1 MASKSQDLFLTI
13 RSEGA
18 ILPPDLLQRIVA
30 GDHELDGLKADDYHL
45 PKGEKI
51 NEATSRAWN
60 RLLGVW
66 ASFRAAADKLADTD
80 PGTSVARERWLQP
93 FFQELGYGRLLTTK
107 AIEIDGRS
115 YAISHGWNRTPIHLV
130 GCHVDLDRSSQ
141 RVSGASR
148 SSPHSLLQET
158 LNRSTSHLWG
168 FVTNGL
174 QMRILRN
181 NASLTRQAFVEFD
194 LEAMMLGENY
204 ADFVL
209 LWLLCHQSRVEA
221 ENPHDCWLEKW
232 SQAWKERGVRALDH
246 LRRGVELAILALGRG
261 FLSCP
266 SNRQL
271 RDHLRTA
278 SLDPQDYYR
287 QLLRLVYR
295 LLFLFAAEDRGLLLL
310 PGEPHTPARARYL
323 SYYSTSRLRR
333 LAERRTGT
341 RHTDL
346 FAALRVVM
354 IKLSTDAG
362 YAELALP
369 ALGGFLFS
377 NSALPDLEAC
387 DITNFELS
395 EAIRALAVTV
405 SNGVRRPV
413 DYKNLGA
420 EELGSVYESLLE
432 LHPQVNL
439 DAATF
444 ELSVASGHERRTTGS
459 YYTPTSLIDCLLDS
473 ALDPVLDDAA
483 RKPEAERAILAL
495 KVVDPACGSGHFL
508 IAAAHR
514 LAKRLASARTGDEE
528 PSPEFTRTALRD
540 VIGHCIYGVDINPM
554 AVELCKV
561 NLWMEALE
569 PGRPLSFLEHHI
581 QCGNALLGTTPALL
595 AEGIPDTAYIPL
607 EGDDREACSKWKK
620 VNKAERASRAKNQAR
635 FDFDA
640 PWMKLGK
647 VAEGILA
654 VDNLGDES
662 IERIHEKE
670 RLYAEAVHSGDYLDD
685 RFLADAWCAAFVWKK
700 TSLTDYP
707 ITEDIFRQIEL
718 NPTAFHNDKR
728 AMTVEVQRLA
738 QQYQF
743 VHWHLNFPGVFR
755 PVPPTDEA
763 GNKVTGWD
771 GGFDVVLGNPP
782 WERVKLQ
789 EREWFAARRPDI
801 TAAPN
806 AAARRRMIAALETED
821 RSLLAAFREDLRR
834 ADGES
839 YLLRNSGRFPLC
851 GKGDINTYAVFAE
864 TNRSLLGPGGRV
876 GCIVPSGIATDN
888 TTKEFFGDLINTNT
902 LISLFDFENA
912 VGLFEGVGHGRF
924 KFCLLT
930 LAGSSQPTAS
940 TPDFFFFAHHTS
952 DLEDQ
957 NRHFTLTAED
967 ITLINPNT
975 RTCPIFRSKRD
986 AEITKAI
993 YRRVP
998 VLIKEG
1004 PPEENPWHVKFSTM
1018 FHMSNDSHLFRTQE
1032 QLESQGFELHGNILE
1047 TSSEKYLPLYEAKM
1061 MHHFTHRFGDYAMR
1075 PEGSL
1080 DTELPRISAEKLQDP
1095 NYAVQPRYWV
1105 KEWEVIK
1112 SISDV
1117 PRELI
1122 QAVDQRLEDLARQV
1136 IAAWFAGHALA
1147 TGRESAGDWLLLQ
1160 NVLNVWD
1167 AMETVVQHRYAAMAL
1182 HSEYPLDESD
1192 FDCCPSDDEDY
1203 LAAGEHLIRKRMPK
1217 WLVGFRKTAR
1227 SGDVRTMIAAALPVA
1242 AINDKIPLLFTRS
1255 SPLLLI
1261 VNLSSFVLDYITR
1274 QKVGGTDLS
1283 HFYVQQ
1289 LAVLPESAYGASE
1302 TNTIFELCGELIHTD
1317 FALLDLARANGIVH
1331 APFRWSDDRRFLL
1344 RCQLDALYFHLYGI
1358 GRRDVEYIMD
1368 TFPIVRRKDE
1378 QQFEEYRTKR
1388 VILEIFDAMAEAE
1401 RIGAPYQTRLDPPPA
1416 DPRVAHPAIE
1426 QPVALP
1432 SLRTTV
1438 AHLSQ
1443 FAAAAWA
1450 TPDLVAPEHL
1460 ALFALIDVI
1469 RAFNGSA
1476 KPADVRAAAILVRNP
1491 AMALAFLD
1499 QPQAKQWVRVIGPQ
1513 ARPLPANVVS
1523 IAQFQKN
1530 ATDLP
1535 WSNAMSQLTGSG
1547 ALQTGADRWIAGDNF
1562 PVSSGQDW
1570 VTGRAAIAVELVST
1584 VLAAEIEERLTAFLG
1599 SVADGTASR
1608 AVS

>member
-1 MASKSQDLFLTI
+1 MGSKSQDLFLTI

-30 GDHELDGLKADDYHL
+30 SDRELDGLKADDYHL

-66 ASFRAAADKLADTD
+66 ASFRAAIEKLPETD
-80 PGTSVARERWLQP
+80 PATTATRERWLQP
-93 FFQELGYGRLLTTK
+93 FFQELGYGRLLTAK
-107 AIEIDGRS
+107 AIEVEGKS

-130 GCHVDLDRSSQ
+130 GCHVDLDRSAQ
-141 RVSGASR
+141 RASGASR

-158 LNRSTSHLWG
+158 LNRSTNHLWG

-181 NASLTRQAFVEFD
+181 NASLSRQAFVEFD

-204 ADFVL
+204 ADYVL

-221 ENPHDCWLEKW
+221 DNPNDCWLEKW
-232 SQAWKERGVRALDH
+232 SQASKQRGVRALDH
-246 LRRGVELAILALGRG
+246 LRRGVELAITSLGRG

-266 SNRQL
+266 SNRRL
-271 RDHLRTA
+271 RDHLRAGT
-278 SLDPQDYYR
+278 LDPQDYYR

-295 LLFLFAAEDRGLLLL
+295 LLFLFSAEDRRLLLL
-310 PGEPHTPARARYL
+310 PGDAHGAARGRFL
-323 SYYSTSRLRR
+323 SYYSTARLRR
-333 LAERRTGT
+333 LAERRVGT

-346 FAALRVVM
+346 FAALRLVM
-354 IKLSTDAG
+354 TKLCTDSG
-362 YAELALP
+362 CLELALP

-377 NSALPDLEAC
+377 AQALPDLEVC
-387 DITNFELS
+387 DITNFDLC
-395 EAIRALAVTV
+395 EAVRALAVTV

-432 LHPQVNL
+432 LHPRVNL

-444 ELSVASGHERRTTGS
+444 ELSVASGHERKTTGS

-473 ALDPVLDDAA
+473 ALDPVLEEAS
-483 RKPEAERAILAL
+483 RKPEPEKAILAL
-495 KVVDPACGSGHFL
+495 KIVDPACGSGHFL
-508 IAAAHR
+508 IAAAYR

-540 VIGHCIYGVDINPM
+540 VIGHCLYGVDINPM

-595 AEGIPDTAYIPL
+595 TDGIPDAAFIPL
-607 EGDDREACSKWKK
+607 EGDDREACTKWKK
-620 VNKAERASRAKNQAR
+620 VNKAERASRAKKQER

-647 VAEGILA
+647 IAEGILA
-654 VDNLGDES
+654 VDNLGDDS
-662 IERIHEKE
+662 IARIHEKE
-670 RLYAEAVHSGDYLDD
+670 RLYEQAVRSGDYLDG

-700 TSLTDYP
+700 NSVIDYP
-707 ITEDIFRQIEL
+707 ITEDIFRQIEQ

-755 PVPPTDEA
+755 PAPVADEA
-763 GNKVTGWD
+763 DNKVTGWN
-771 GGFDVVLGNPP
+771 GGFDIVLGNPP

-789 EREWFAARRPDI
+789 EREWFAARRPEI

-806 AAARRRMIAALETED
+806 AAARRRMIEALETED
-821 RSLLAAFREDLRR
+821 PTLLAAFREDLRR

-888 TTKEFFGDLINTNT
+888 TTREFFADLINTNT
-902 LISLFDFENA
+902 LVSLFDFENA

-930 LAGSSQPTAS
+930 LAGSPQSATS
-940 TPDFFFFAHHTS
+940 TPDFFFFAHHVT
-952 DLEDQ
+952 DLDDQ
-957 NRHFTLTAED
+957 NRHFTLSAED
-967 ITLINPNT
+967 ILLINPNT

-993 YRRVP
+993 YRNVP
-998 VLIKEG
+998 VLINDG
-1004 PPEENPWHVKFSTM
+1004 PPEQNPWKIRFQRM
-1018 FHMSNDSHLFRTQE
+1018 FDMSNDSHLFRTRD
-1032 QLESQGFELHGNILE
+1032 QLEAQGFELQGNVFHHRG
-1047 TSSEKYLPLYEAKM
+1047 EKFLPLYEAKM
-1061 MHHFTHRFGDYAMR
+1061 MYYFTHRYGDYAMR
-1075 PEGSL
+1075 PDGSQ
-1080 DTELPRISAEKLQDP
+1080 DTELPRIPAARLQDSK
-1095 NYAVQPRYWV
+1095 YAVQPRYWLE
-1105 KEWEVIK
+1105 EWEVIK
-1112 SISDV
+1112 AISNV
-1117 PRELI
+1117 PKLVI
-1122 QAVDQRLEDLARQV
+1122 QAVEAKSEDLACQ
-1136 IAAWFAGHALA
+1136 ILSAWFAGYALA
-1147 TGRESAGDWLLLQ
+1147 NGREKAGDTILIR
-1160 NVLNVWD
+1160 NVISVWD
-1167 AMETVVQHRYAAMAL
+1167 SMEAALQKRFAAMAL
-1182 HSEYPLDESD
+1182 HEEYPLDDTD
-1192 FDCCPSDDEDY
+1192 FFWDQPQMTY
-1203 LAAGEHLIRKRMPK
+1203 LEAAERLIRKRTPK
-1217 WLVGFRKTAR
+1217 WLLGFRDITNATNERTAIF
-1227 SGDVRTMIAAALPVA
+1227 SVLPPVGVGHKA
-1242 AINDKIPLLFTRS
+1242 PLVYMRGQQHAFFVGAT
-1255 SPLLLI
+1255 
-1261 VNLSSFVLDYITR
+1261 SSFVFDYASR
-1274 QKVGGTDLS
+1274 QNIGGTSLGY
-1283 HFYVQQ
+1283 FILKQLPIPQPQQVTVQHCEFATSRVLE
-1289 LAVLPESAYGASE
+1289 LAYTASDVK
-1302 TNTIFELCGELIHTD
+1302 GYAD
-1317 FALLDLARANGIVH
+1317 ALEYRGQ
-1331 APFRWSDDRRFLL
+1331 PFRWDDDRRFLL
-1344 RCQLDALYFHLYGI
+1344 RCELDAFYFHLYGI
-1358 GRRDVEYIMD
+1358 VRDDVDYIMD
-1368 TFPIVRRKDE
+1368 TFPITRRKEE
-1378 QQFEEYRTKR
+1378 QQHSEYRTKR
-1388 VILEIFDAMAEAE
+1388 VILEIYDAMADAQ
-1401 RIGAPYQTRLDPPPA
+1401 RTGTPYQTRLDPPPA
-1416 DPRVAHPAIE
+1416 DPRVAHPPMA
-1426 QPVALP
+1426 QPVTLP
-1432 SLRTTV
+1432 RPRVTIGQL
-1438 AHLSQ
+1438 AQ

-1476 KPADVRAAAILVRNP
+1476 KPGDVRAAAILVRNP
-1491 AMALAFLD
+1491 AMALAFMD
-1499 QPQAKQWVRVIGPQ
+1499 QPQAREWIRVVGSE
-1513 ARPLPANVVS
+1513 ARPLPANVVNIS
-1523 IAQFQKN
+1523 QFQKN

-1535 WSNAMSQLTGSG
+1535 WSDAMSQLTGSG
-1547 ALQTGADRWIAGDNF
+1547 ALQTGADRWIAADNF
-1562 PVSSGQDW
+1562 PVASGQDW
-1570 VTGRAAIAVELVST
+1570 VAGRAAIAVELVSI
-1584 VLAAEIEERLTAFLG
+1584 LAGEIEERLTAFLR
-1599 SVADGTASR
+1599 SVGDGTAIR